1 MSDAVP
7 ETKVVETKAQRVER
21 LKREKNPWEGLDE
34 IRRFSR
40 EGFSSIPPE
49 WVGTYFRWWGVY
61 TQGDGAGAIGGK
73 NGEGKALPFF
83 MVRIRIP
90 NGLLEAHQL
99 RAIADVTER
108 YARSTADLTVRQNV
122 QLHWV
127 TIESLPE
134 VLDAL
139 WRAGLTTMGSCG
151 DDTRNITGC
160 PVAGVDADEIFD
172 ASALALEAN
181 RYFAGNADFYNLPR
195 KFKVAITGCR
205 VWCSY
210 PEINDAGFTA
220 VQRTLR
226 GKQETG
232 FSLRIGG
239 GLSTDPHLAVRL
251 NAFVQQNQVV
261 PVLRTVAE
269 IFRDSTVLRENR
281 ERARLKFLFLK
292 HGWTADAFQHEIES
306 RLGYKL
312 EPAADESRPN
322 DIYRDHVGIH
332 PQKQEG
338 YFYVGAAVLRGRIS
352 SDQLRAAAELAE
364 QHAGGE
370 VRVTNMQNLLIVNV
384 PRANVDGLAKGLD
397 TIGLPVQGSPFFR
410 GIVACSGSEYCKLA
424 ITETKAFSRW
434 LVEELEERLPGFE
447 QHLRLHVTGCPNS
460 CGQHWIADLG
470 LEGKKI
476 KVGGVMQ
483 DAYYFCV
490 GGAVGLHQSIA
501 RPVGYRCTASEVPEA
516 IERLLNSYLAER
528 EPGENLRS
536 FFARHSDLELRSLL
550 AGEFVPPVER
560 DPAAGRVPHGL
571 EG

>member
-1 MSDAVP
+1 MTNPVQ
-7 ETKVVETKAQRVER
+7 ETKAQRVER
-21 LKREKNPWEGLDE
+21 LKREKNPWEGLEE
-34 IRRFSR
+34 IRRFGR
-40 EGFSSIPPE
+40 EGWSSIPPE
-49 WVGTYFRWWGVY
+49 WLGTYFRWWGVY
-61 TQGDGAGAIGGK
+61 TQGDGAGVVGGK
-73 NGEGKALPFF
+73 NGEGKALPYF

-90 NGLLEAHQL
+90 NGLLHAHQL
-99 RAIADVTER
+99 RTIAEVTEK
-108 YARSTADLTVRQNV
+108 YARSTADFTVRQNV

-160 PVAGVDADEIFD
+160 PLAGVDADEIFD

-181 RYFAGNADFYNLPR
+181 RFFVGNAEFYNLPR
-195 KFKVAITGCR
+195 KFKICITGCH
-205 VWCSY
+205 VWCAY
-210 PEINDAGFTA
+210 PEINDVGLTA
-220 VQRTLR
+220 ISRKLR
-226 GKQETG
+226 GKEEIG

-251 NAFVQQNQVV
+251 NAFVRQNE
-261 PVLRTVAE
+261 VLPALRGVTE
-269 IFRDSTVLRENR
+269 IFRDSSVLRENR

-292 HGWTADAFQHEIES
+292 HGWTAESFQEELEQRIGF
-306 RLGYKL
+306 RF
-312 EPAADESRPN
+312 EPAADEQPPD

-332 PQKQEG
+332 PQKQPG

-352 SDQLRAAAELAE
+352 AAQMRAAANLAE
-364 QHAGGE
+364 QHASGE
-370 VRVTNMQNLLIVNV
+370 VRITNMQNLLMVNV
-384 PRANVDGLAKGLD
+384 PGQNVEALAGELSAN
-397 TIGLPVQGSPFFR
+397 GLPVQGSPFWR
-410 GIVACSGSEYCKLA
+410 GAVACSGSEYCKIA

-447 QHLRLHVTGCPNS
+447 QHLKLHVTGCPNS

-476 KVGGVMQ
+476 KQDGRLQ

-501 RPVGYRCTASEVPEA
+501 RAVGYRCVAADVPDA
-516 IERLLNSYLAER
+516 IERLLRRYQDER
-528 EPGENLRS
+528 EPGENLRK
-536 FFARHSDLELRSLL
+536 FFARHSNDELREIL
-550 AGEFVPPVER
+550 AGAWVPEALR
-560 DPAAGRVPHGL
+560 DAAEGRIPHGI